1 MIYNSTKEKVEKVT
15 TEQQFKQIFK
25 ANYSLVVNK
34 INQILSDRAI
44 AEDLAQDVFMQ
55 LYNTNWNEI
64 ENIPAWLRKSAAY
77 ASYNHIRSEKR
88 ESERIKK
95 ESTSI
100 QETIASSEDQFLH
113 KDEVSNV
120 QAILET
126 MDDRERNLLLMKYSG
141 FSYKEVAHTLG
152 ITQTS
157 IGKLLSRARNKFSDL
172 YEQKRGGE

>member
-1 MIYNSTKEKVEKVT
+1 MGKVT
-15 TEQQFKQIFK
+15 EQQQFKQIFK
-25 ANYSLVVNK
+25 DHYSLVVNK
-34 INQILSDRAI
+34 INQILRDRAI

-55 LYNTNWNEI
+55 LYNVNWNEI
-64 ENIPAWLRKSAAY
+64 ENIPAWLRKSATY

-88 ESERIKK
+88 EAERIKK

-100 QETIASSEDQFLH
+100 EETITSSEDQFLH

-141 FSYKEVAHTLG
+141 FSYKEVANTLG

-157 IGKLLSRARNKFSDL
+157 VGKLLSRARNKFSEL
-172 YEQKRGGE
+172 YKQKGGENDEVLR